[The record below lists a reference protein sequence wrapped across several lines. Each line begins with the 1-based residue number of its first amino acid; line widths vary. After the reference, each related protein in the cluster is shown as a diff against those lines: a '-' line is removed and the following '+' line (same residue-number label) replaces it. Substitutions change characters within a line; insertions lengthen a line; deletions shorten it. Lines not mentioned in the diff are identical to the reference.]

1 MLKVYSKYD
10 KSKLLSQIDAI
21 DISRNGNT
29 ISTKYNGRV
38 IKIADVSNRYEVFD
52 IKSYLKSKI
61 NQIEEN
67 FKISEYH
74 FYVKGGVQS
83 LTLISDPIEIN
94 GVEFHKSFF
103 ILNSTD
109 RSRRLSFNAG
119 LYSKTKNYY
128 IVNSVNNIGLS
139 KKHLKGVTQAAEEAS
154 FGLNH
159 ETFES
164 QINDIES
171 LVGHRISFS
180 KLKDIVV
187 YDKDVQINHRKFDAF
202 KNNIIIHKSEGR
214 LQLTSDQIK
223 LLRIP
228 SEKMEIK
235 QSEDFYLDAFW
246 AFQTYL
252 RIFSNQD
259 SHVIRKETEKIMN
272 ITQWAIRNKQLELL
286 GI

>member
-1 MLKVYSKYD
+1 MRKAYQKYD
-10 KSKLLSQIDAI
+10 KSNLIKKIDGI
-21 DISRNGNT
+21 DISRIDNT
-29 ISTKYNGRV
+29 VITKYNGRV
-38 IKIADVSNRYEVFD
+38 IKTADVSNRYEVFD

-119 LYSKTKNYY
+119 LYSKAKNYY

-171 LVGHRISFS
+171 LVGHRISLS
-180 KLKDIVV
+180 KLKDILV
-187 YDKDVQINHRKFDAF
+187 DDEDVQINHRKFDAF
-202 KNNIIIHKSEGR
+202 KNNIIHYQSEGR
-214 LQLTSDQIK
+214 LQLTEDQIK
-223 LLRIP
+223 LLKTP
-228 SEKMEIK
+228 SVDLKIN
-235 QSEDFYLDAFW
+235 QGDFYIDAFW

-259 SHVIRKETEKIMN
+259 SHVIRKETEKIMS